1 MQASAEKVHDLK
13 ADPRKLTDQEAEEI
27 KAKTNSD
34 LGKVALFVSLLT
46 VILLVVFFFGLNQNV
61 TGLTEE
67 VRDIPGIKERIATMD
82 SRIEG
87 METDLA
93 ALKDLPQESRR
104 MVLRTM
110 LQDMAQRAGYL
121 TQQVDNEEQSAKLNQ
136 AMQLLEEVQ
145 TDLGN

>member
-13 ADPRKLTDQEAEEI
+13 VDPRKLTKEEAEEI
-27 KAKTNSD
+27 KAKTNGD

-67 VRDIPGIKERIATMD
+67 VRDIPEIKERIATMS
-82 SRIEG
+82 SRIDG
-87 METDLA
+87 METEMA
-93 ALKDLPQESRR
+93 ALKDLPQESKR
-104 MVLRTM
+104 MVVRTM

-121 TQQVDNEEQSAKLNQ
+121 TEQVDNEQQSAKLNQ